1 MLYRHKGTKIKPTIS
16 FGRVLKSEIQNPKF
30 TWRCRM
36 QGWLAFW
43 KIVFAVSVVVFF
55 GVTIAVV
62 ILGVKDVYRLF
73 HETLHLG
80 TQDTEG

>member
-1 MLYRHKGTKIKPTIS
+1 
-16 FGRVLKSEIQNPKF
+16 
-30 TWRCRM
+30 M